1 MDNRNPPNF
10 SSPIPTVS
18 PTVRSLTESDE
29 LFIEKGVSFS
39 KFLPI
44 KPLDPLDLIKNSGV
58 LCYYFKDNSVFI
70 NSKRIFLE
78 LEFEACLEDGTA
90 LTQDHNVS
98 ASNVMSHTIID
109 SCVLTIGKKEYTKQT
124 KQTLD
129 IRCFLAICP
138 HYEYEY
144 SIINAHITE
153 RLSPYLPGECQLNRN
168 QGLFILS
175 H

>member
-138 HYEYEY
+138 H
-144 SIINAHITE
+144 TC
-153 RLSPYLPGECQLNRN
+153 L
-168 QGLFILS
+168 
-175 H
+175 